1 MGRDV
6 VHLCRTWVTVDPMP
20 RLAPVPYTVRALL
33 EGDVPGLGRLMWAA
47 FRGTVDDEGE
57 TAAEAETEVAGTL
70 AGKWGPVMW
79 PASLVAE
86 QDGEIMSAAITVLDD
101 AHEGLPLLAFTMT
114 DPKHRGQGL
123 AGRLIEGSIRGLHG
137 LGVRELHLAVT
148 RGNPAYHLYR
158 RLGFEVVLSVR

>member
-6 VHLCRTWVTVDPMP
+6 VHLCRTWATADPMP
-20 RLAPVPYTVRALL
+20 RTAPGLCTVRALGA
-33 EGDVPGLGRLMWAA
+33 GDVPGLGRLMWAA

-57 TAAEAETEVAGTL
+57 TVAGSEAEVAATL
-70 AGKWGPVMW
+70 AGKWGPVVW

-86 QDGEIMSAAITVLDD
+86 QDGEIVSAAITVLDD
-101 AHEGLPLLAFTMT
+101 AHEGMPLLAFTMT
-114 DPKHRGQGL
+114 DPKRQGQGL
-123 AGRLIEGSIRGLHG
+123 AGHLIEECIRGLHG